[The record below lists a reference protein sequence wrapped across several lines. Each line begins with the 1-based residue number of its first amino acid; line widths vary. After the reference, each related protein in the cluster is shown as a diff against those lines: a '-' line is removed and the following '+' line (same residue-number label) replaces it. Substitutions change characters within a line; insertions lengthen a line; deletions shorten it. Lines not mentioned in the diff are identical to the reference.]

1 MTIKQIKKTM
11 QVIQEIEELINCG
24 AFVDMRHDYETK
36 GRRVEDTTTTVE
48 MLNALNN
55 ASKIMNEVVAI
66 IKVFNCSLFKGA
78 K

>member
-1 MTIKQIKKTM
+1 MKIKQIKKTM

-24 AFVDMRHDYETK
+24 AFVDMRH
-36 GRRVEDTTTTVE
+36 EDEKEEAFTSTE

-66 IKVFNCSLFKGA
+66 IKVFNCTLFKGA

>member
-1 MTIKQIKKTM
+1 MKIKQIKKTM

-24 AFVDMRHDYETK
+24 DFVDMRH
-36 GRRVEDTTTTVE
+36 EDEKEEAFTSTE

-66 IKVFNCSLFKGA
+66 IKVFNCTLFKGA